1 MSLHRDPVLSAR
13 LRALPVYLSPEGG
26 AESDVFRRSGMPT
39 AFVLEPR
46 ATTMFLSAFFDAGV
60 QSSAPWL
67 SVASMFGASPSANS
81 TLSGRFS
88 IIYTTQP
95 ALNAAL
101 MRFVCPSR
109 ALRTKVL
116 LAIFEC
122 ALRRI
127 DEV

>member
-1 MSLHRDPVLSAR
+1 MSRPRDPVLWAR
-13 LRALPVYLSPEGG
+13 LRALPVYLSPECG
-26 AESDVFRRSGMPT
+26 AEADAAPLSVMPT
-39 AFVLEPR
+39 AVVLEPR

-67 SVASMFGASPSANS
+67 SVASMFDALPSVASMLDDRS
-81 TLSGRFS
+81 S
-88 IIYTTQP
+88 IMNAAQP

-109 ALRTKVL
+109 VLRAKVL
-116 LAIFEC
+116 LAIIDC